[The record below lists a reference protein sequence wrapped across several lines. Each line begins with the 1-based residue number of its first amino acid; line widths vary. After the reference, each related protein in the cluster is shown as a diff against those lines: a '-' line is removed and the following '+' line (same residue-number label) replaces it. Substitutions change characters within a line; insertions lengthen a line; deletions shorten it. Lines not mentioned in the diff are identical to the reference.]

1 MAKVFTIGLTG
12 GIGSGKTKISDTFA
26 ALGATVIDTDII
38 AHQLT
43 GPNAAGSAALAAEF
57 GSQILEADG
66 RLNRAKM
73 REIVFTNPDI
83 RLQLEAI
90 LHPLIQNEAN
100 KQLNQTQTPY
110 AMLVVP
116 LLVGSIYFKSLC
128 DRFLVVDCEVKTQIQ
143 RVMQRS
149 RLSESQVQAIINTQS
164 TREERLALADDIISN
179 EGDPSLLI
187 KSVKKLHKNYL
198 TLAQLHKPRE

>member
-1 MAKVFTIGLTG
+1 MAKTFTVGLTG
-12 GIGSGKTKISDTFA
+12 GIGSGKTKVSNCFA
-26 ALGATVIDTDII
+26 ELGANVIDTDII

-43 GPNAAGSAALAAEF
+43 GPNAAGSDALAAEF
-57 GSQILEADG
+57 GSQILETDS

-73 REIVFTNPDI
+73 REMAFATPEI

-90 LHPLIQNEAN
+90 LHPLIQNEAT
-100 KQLNQTQTPY
+100 KQLKETLTPY
-110 AMLVVP
+110 AILVVP
-116 LLVGSIYFKSLC
+116 LLVGSTYFKSLC

-149 RLSESQVQAIINTQS
+149 RLSESQVQAIINTQA

-187 KSVKKLHKNYL
+187 KAVKELHQNYL

>member
-12 GIGSGKTKISDTFA
+12 GIGSGKTKVSDAFA

-116 LLVGSIYFKSLC
+116 LLVESTYFKSLC

-187 KSVKKLHKNYL
+187 KAVKELHKNYL